1 VSADYRLPVAGE
13 MVESGEVDEV
23 INPYNGDVV
32 GRVPLATADQRE
44 AAVAAVVESF
54 QETRTLSRARRAE
67 ICQAIADGIGR
78 RRRELAETMALECGK
93 PIKAAQV
100 EVDRAVATFVM
111 AAEEAKR
118 VGGKIV
124 PIDVVPWGEG
134 YTAQFHRFPIGP
146 VLAIVPFNFPL
157 NLAAHKLAPCIAA
170 GCSMVMKPPQ
180 QAPITVL
187 KLAEIAYEAGLP
199 PKAFSV
205 LHSTIEVA
213 EPMVRDDR
221 FKLLSFT
228 GSAAVGWHLK
238 AIAGRKRVVLELG
251 GNAGAIVHSDAD
263 LDWAVTRVTA
273 GGYGYAG
280 QSCISVQRVLVQR
293 TLFDEFCAGLVERVE
308 ALKVGDPMDDGTD
321 VGPLI
326 EDVHAERVMSWIAEA
341 EAGGARVLAGNR
353 REGALVWPTVLADT
367 APDMKVECEEVFG
380 PVVTVRPYDDFK
392 AAVQMVND
400 SVYGLQSGIFTHD
413 IRLIDFAYANLEVG
427 GVVVNDMPTFRID
440 NMPYGGVKSSGLG
453 REGPRSGIEDMTELK
468 LLVVNR
474 RH

>member
-1 VSADYRLPVAGE
+1 VSADYKLPVAGE
-13 MVESGEVDEV
+13 MVESGDVDEV
-23 INPYNGDVV
+23 VNPYNGEVV
-32 GRVPLATADQRE
+32 GRVPLATAEQRE
-44 AAVAAVVESF
+44 AAVAAAVEAF

-67 ICQAIADGIGR
+67 ICHAIAVGIGK

-93 PIKAAQV
+93 PIKAAQI
-100 EVDRAVATFVM
+100 EVDRAVAIFVM

-118 VGGKIV
+118 VGGEIV

-134 YTAQFHRFPIGP
+134 YTAQYHRFPIGP

-170 GCSMVMKPPQ
+170 GCSMVLKPPQ
-180 QAPITVL
+180 QAPIAVL
-187 KLAEIAYEAGLP
+187 KLAEIAYEAGVL

-205 LHSTIEVA
+205 LHSSVEVA
-213 EPMVRDDR
+213 EPMVGDDR

-238 AIAGRKRVVLELG
+238 SIAGKKRVVLELG

-263 LDWAVTRVTA
+263 LDWAVTRVAA

-280 QSCISVQRVLVQR
+280 QSCISVQRVLIHR
-293 TLFDEFCAGLVERVE
+293 SIFDEFCAGLVERTE
-308 ALKVGDPMDDGTD
+308 ELKVGDPMDDGTD

-326 EDVHAERVMSWIAEA
+326 EEGHAERVMSWIAEA

-353 REGALVWPTVLADT
+353 RDGALVWPAVLADT
-367 APDMKVECEEVFG
+367 VFEMKVECEEIFG

-392 AAVQMVND
+392 AAVQIVND
-400 SVYGLQSGIFTHD
+400 SVYGLHSGIFTHD
-413 IRLIDFAYANLEVG
+413 IRLIDYAYGNLEVG
-427 GVVVNDMPTFRID
+427 GVIVNDMPTFRID

-453 REGPRSGIEDMTELK
+453 REGPRSSIEDMTELK
-468 LLVVNR
+468 MLVVNR
-474 RH
+474 RY

>member
-1 VSADYRLPVAGE
+1 MSADFKLPVAGE
-13 MVESGEVDEV
+13 MVESGDVDEV
-23 INPYNGDVV
+23 INPYNGQVV
-32 GRVPLATADQRE
+32 GRVPLATSEQRE
-44 AAVAAVVESF
+44 AAVAAAVEAF

-67 ICQAIADGIGR
+67 ICQAIADGIGK

-93 PIKAAQV
+93 PIKAAQI
-100 EVDRAVATFVM
+100 EVDRAVAVFVM

-118 VGGKIV
+118 VGGEIV

-134 YTAQFHRFPIGP
+134 YTAQYHRVPIGP
-146 VLAIVPFNFPL
+146 VLGIVPFNFPL
-157 NLAAHKLAPCIAA
+157 NLAAHKLAPGIAA

-180 QAPITVL
+180 QAPIAVL

-205 LHSTIEVA
+205 LHSTVEVA
-213 EPMVRDDR
+213 EPLVRDDR
-221 FKLLSFT
+221 FRLLSFT

-238 AIAGRKRVVLELG
+238 SIAGKKRVVLELG
-251 GNAGAIVHSDAD
+251 GNAGAIVHADAD
-263 LDWAVTRVTA
+263 LDWAATRVAA

-280 QSCISVQRVLVQR
+280 QSCISVQRVLIHR
-293 TLFDEFCAGLVERVE
+293 TMFDEFCAGLVERSE

-326 EDVHAERVMSWIAEA
+326 DQGHAERVMSWIAEA

-353 REGALVWPTVLADT
+353 RDGALVWPTALAET
-367 APDMKVECEEVFG
+367 AFDMKVECEEIFG

-392 AAVQMVND
+392 AAVQIVND

-413 IRLIDFAYANLEVG
+413 TRLIDYAYTNLEVG

-453 REGPRSGIEDMTELK
+453 REGPRSSIEDMTEVKMLI
-468 LLVVNR
+468 VNR

>member
-1 VSADYRLPVAGE
+1 MSADYKLPVAGE
-13 MVESGEVDEV
+13 MVESGDVDEV
-23 INPYNGDVV
+23 INPYNGHVV
-32 GRVPLATADQRE
+32 GRVPLATPEQRE
-44 AAVAAVVESF
+44 AALAAAVAAF
-54 QETRTLSRARRAE
+54 QETKTLSRARRAE
-67 ICQAIADGIGR
+67 ICHAIAVGIGK

-93 PIKAAQV
+93 PIRAAQV
-100 EVDRAVATFVM
+100 EVDRAAATF
-111 AAEEAKR
+111 AIGAEEAKR
-118 VGGKIV
+118 VGGEIV

-134 YTAQFHRFPIGP
+134 YTAQYHRFPIGP

-180 QAPITVL
+180 QAPIAVL

-199 PKAFSV
+199 PKAFSI
-205 LHSTIEVA
+205 LHSTVEVA

-238 AIAGRKRVVLELG
+238 SIAGKKRVVLELG

-263 LDWAVTRVTA
+263 VDWAATRVAA

-280 QSCISVQRVLVQR
+280 QSCISVQRVLIQR
-293 TLFDEFCAGLVERVE
+293 TLFDEFCAGLVERSE
-308 ALKVGDPMDDGTD
+308 ALKVGDPLDEATD

-326 EDVHAERVMSWIAEA
+326 EEGHAERVMNWVAEA
-341 EAGGARVLAGNR
+341 EAGGARVLTGKR
-353 REGALVWPTVLADT
+353 RDGALVWPTVLADT
-367 APDMKVECEEVFG
+367 AFDMRVECEEIFG

-392 AAVQMVND
+392 AAVEIVND
-400 SVYGLQSGIFTHD
+400 SVYGLQSGVFTHD
-413 IRLIDFAYANLEVG
+413 VRLIDYAYTNLEVG

-453 REGPRSGIEDMTELK
+453 REGPRSSIEDMTEVKMLI
-468 LLVVNR
+468 VNR
-474 RH
+474 RG